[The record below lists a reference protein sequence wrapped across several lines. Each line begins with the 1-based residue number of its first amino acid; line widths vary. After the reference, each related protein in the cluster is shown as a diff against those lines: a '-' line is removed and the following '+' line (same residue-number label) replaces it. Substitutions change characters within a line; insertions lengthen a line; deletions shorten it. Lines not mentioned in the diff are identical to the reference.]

1 VVPVKTFRPVFSR
14 MTKSLQTRILTGF
27 AAIFIFLRESKK
39 FRLLFILN
47 GSG

>member
-1 VVPVKTFRPVFSR
+1 

-27 AAIFIFLRESKK
+27 AAIFIFLRESEK

-47 GSG
+47 SSG